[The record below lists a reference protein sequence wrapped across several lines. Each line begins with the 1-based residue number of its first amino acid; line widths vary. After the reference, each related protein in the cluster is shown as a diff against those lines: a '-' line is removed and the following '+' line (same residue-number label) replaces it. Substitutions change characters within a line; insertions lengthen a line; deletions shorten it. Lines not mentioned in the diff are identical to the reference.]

1 MTPTTTLA
9 PHSYQVTEN
18 SLARMANDLP
28 LIKRAIQRHAL
39 TLHAAVL
46 AQCHSSQDLAHVAK
60 LGSRAAI
67 AVREFS
73 LTMEAISRKQYPQA
87 LWLNGY
93 EELDEDQDPF
103 EWLPNIT
110 KERKSQT
117 SGSGAI
123 TE

>member
-1 MTPTTTLA
+1 MIPIIPPTL
-9 PHSYQVTEN
+9 HSFHLTEDRQ
-18 SLARMANDLP
+18 ARMANNLP
-28 LIKRAIQRHAL
+28 LIKRTIQRHAL
-39 TLHAAVL
+39 TLHAAAL
-46 AQCHSSQDLAHVAK
+46 AQNYRSQELARVAE
-60 LGSRAAI
+60 LGTRAAL

-73 LTMEAISRKQYPQA
+73 LAMEGISRNQYPKA

-110 KERKSQT
+110 KVRKSKT
-117 SGSGAI
+117 TGNGAT